1 MMLGNARRPGARAS
15 KAQEADAMRRRD
27 VLAGTGFFAAG
38 ATLKF
43 PAPAIAQG
51 LRQLTMVTD
60 WPESLPGLFP
70 SAVRL
75 AQTIGDATDGRI
87 TIEVFPSGALVR
99 PFETFDAVQAG
110 IADMYHSFEGYFEN
124 KSLAYNFYS
133 GVPFGFTADEQFAW
147 VQYGGG
153 QEHWDALSGQFNI
166 KPFLATSTGAQMG
179 GWFTDE
185 ITSPDEFRG
194 LRYRMPGLGGEVLR
208 RLGAIVVNLP
218 ASEIVP
224 SLKSGAIDASEWVGP
239 WLDVHMGLHEAADYY
254 YYPGFHEPGTSNTLG
269 INLDVWES
277 LDASDQRLIEVAA
290 AGEYSR
296 SLAEFNVNNALWLR
310 KLREET
316 TTKILKF
323 DDSLLKVFFEVS
335 QELVAE
341 AGSGD
346 EISKRIYESH
356 QQFRASIMDWSD
368 VAERAFLN
376 SRRIV

>member
-1 MMLGNARRPGARAS
+1 
-15 KAQEADAMRRRD
+15 MRRRD
-27 VLAGTGFFAAG
+27 VLAGAGSIAAG
-38 ATLKF
+38 ATLGF

-60 WPESLPGLFP
+60 WPENLPGLFP
-70 SAVRL
+70 SAARL
-75 AQTIGDATDGRI
+75 AQTIGDATGGRI
-87 TIEVFPSGALVR
+87 TIEAFPSGALVR

-110 IADMYHSFEGYFEN
+110 VADMYHSFEGYFEG
-124 KSLAYNFYS
+124 KSLAFNFYS

-153 QEHWDALSGQFNI
+153 QQLWDALSGQFNI
-166 KPFLATSTGAQMG
+166 KPFLASSTGAQMG
-179 GWFTDE
+179 GWFNNE

-224 SLKSGAIDASEWVGP
+224 SLRSGAIDASEWVGP
-239 WLDVHMGLHEAADYY
+239 WLDVHMGLHEAAGYY

-269 INLDVWES
+269 INLNVWES
-277 LDASDQRLIEVAA
+277 FDSSDKRLFEFVA
-290 AGEYSR
+290 AGEYMQ
-296 SLAEFNVNNALWLR
+296 SLAQFNVNNALWLR
-310 KLREET
+310 KLREDGIV
-316 TTKILKF
+316 KVLKF
-323 DDSLLKVFFEVS
+323 DDSLLKLFFEVS
-335 QELVAE
+335 QDVVAE

-346 EISKRIYESH
+346 EISRKIYDSY

-376 SRRIV
+376 GRRIV